1 MDVVNEIEVL
11 EKDVKDCN
19 EKCHRVNCS
28 AIKIVL
34 LYMMQLCNHLNYN
47 MI

>member
-11 EKDVKDCN
+11 ETDVKDCN
-19 EKCHRVNCS
+19 ENANVL
-28 AIKIVL
+28 IVL
-34 LYMMQLCNHLNYN
+34 LYMIQLCHHLKYY